1 MPNMPLPQD
10 PECLS
15 DTGAGVPLPGIL
27 RHAQFI
33 RINMRYSPYHL
44 SSLTAEV
51 AAERSAKSAQGS
63 GFSFASQTSELP
75 PERKIEMYLDR
86 FELDPSAAYDRL
98 HSIRTAPWTLPE
110 ELRIAHA
117 RGAHRAR
124 AQAERAALIR
134 ARIAAR
140 QQEQMARL
148 GELTEMERSGA
159 NLDGTLWHTRAC
171 TRTHAHAR
179 THARRT
185 PWPPTTHAPATLP
198 PASLDLDVGSEE
210 EEVDENGDP
219 IVEEEEDDDDEDN
232 DYVEDYGDFED
243 GADDF
248 DDYNDGGDGAL
259 LPAGKTRGHAASA
272 SPEGACPTGHSPN
285 DPLLTT
291 VTAPCMDVCHRWR
304 CLLTR
309 ACVRSRRAP
318 YPKAIHQH
326 PSLEILCAAR
336 CASVPRHAP
345 LCVSL
350 SVPSP
355 GALRTACVPEE
366 GRHRRPSWR
375 ARATPLAGADRSAVS
390 RWPFWSTG
398 VSPLCA

>member
-1 MPNMPLPQD
+1 MPPKKNAYVPRKATVVEPPPLAFPPMPNMPLPQD

-159 NLDGTLWHTRAC
+159 NLD
-171 TRTHAHAR
+171 
-179 THARRT
+179 
-185 PWPPTTHAPATLP
+185 
-198 PASLDLDVGSEE
+198 DLDVGSEE

-248 DDYNDGGDGAL
+248 DDYNDGGDDGA
-259 LPAGKTRGHAASA
+259 
-272 SPEGACPTGHSPN
+272 
-285 DPLLTT
+285 
-291 VTAPCMDVCHRWR
+291 V
-304 CLLTR
+304 
-309 ACVRSRRAP
+309 
-318 YPKAIHQH
+318 Y
-326 PSLEILCAAR
+326 
-336 CASVPRHAP
+336 
-345 LCVSL
+345 
-350 SVPSP
+350 
-355 GALRTACVPEE
+355 
-366 GRHRRPSWR
+366 
-375 ARATPLAGADRSAVS
+375 
-390 RWPFWSTG
+390 
-398 VSPLCA
+398 